1 MAVTRLVNLTH
12 FLCESGRR
20 GGVIFLA
27 LWFLARSSGGCLPAQ
42 QPLYIITALYFGIW
56 CRVMRVNCPNCE
68 SKAIITSRENQSAGV
83 ADLYCTCTNTKECG
97 ATFVTTIAFKHYL
110 NPPSSDTA
118 RLAASLIRQLPKNK
132 QLELLNI

>member
-1 MAVTRLVNLTH
+1 
-12 FLCESGRR
+12 
-20 GGVIFLA
+20 
-27 LWFLARSSGGCLPAQ
+27 
-42 QPLYIITALYFGIW
+42 
-56 CRVMRVNCPNCE
+56 MRVNCPNCE